1 LFKKQISHALLFK
14 NVVWVVYLADILWC
28 ACYQAIFVFH
38 ARLRK
43 NGWKFEAK
51 ITFHYVIMFSV
62 LRIFLKK
69 KKNSCGTEQTMNFLR
84 NKILKIGWSCMSWK
98 KFKKF

>member
-69 KKNSCGTEQTMNFLR
+69 KKILVEL
-84 NKILKIGWSCMSWK
+84 NKQWIFSETKFWK
-98 KFKKF
+98 